1 MRLTV
6 EGDIRVPGDKSLT
19 HRALM
24 LAAAASGSSHLS
36 GLLDG
41 EDCQSTARILR
52 ALGVDVPP
60 PPADG
65 RAIVVE
71 SNGLESWTA
80 PATILDC
87 GNSGTTARLM
97 MGLLAGRPFTAVLTG
112 DESLRSRPMRRVTA
126 PLSEMGAVVR
136 EMGEPDR
143 LPLEIAGGSLREIFH
158 ASPHASAQIK
168 SAVLLAGI
176 SGRVPVSV
184 LEPAQSRDHT
194 ERMLQLLGASVECA
208 PHDGGWLVHL
218 EPPTAALSPL
228 EMRVPGDPSSA
239 AFLLVL
245 ALLADGGEVRIR
257 DVCVNPTRVGF
268 LEVLRRMGGD
278 VRMEN
283 ERMEGGEPV
292 ADLLARPSEL
302 RGTTITAS
310 EVPSLIDEIPILA
323 ALATRAVGATTFT
336 GAGELRAKESDRI
349 AVLVSNLQR
358 LGASVEELTDGLV
371 VEGSHAPLGGRVMTY
386 HDHRIAMAFGVLGA
400 LPGNTIEIDLPDV
413 VDVSFPG
420 FWPLL
425 ESIAGGGST
434 PTGQGIG

>member
-1 MRLTV
+1 MKLTV
-6 EGDIRVPGDKSLT
+6 DGDVPVPGDKSLT

-24 LAAAASGSSHLS
+24 LAAAAPGRSRLS

-52 ALGVDVPP
+52 ALGADVPS
-60 PPADG
+60 PPAG
-65 RAIVVE
+65 GGAIAIN
-71 SNGLESWTA
+71 SGGLDRWTA
-80 PATILDC
+80 PARILDC

-97 MGLLAGRPFTAVLTG
+97 MGLLAGRPFTARLTG
-112 DESLRSRPMRRVTA
+112 DESLCSRPMRRVTL
-126 PLSEMGAVVR
+126 PLSEMGAVIR
-136 EMGEPDR
+136 ELGSPDR
-143 LPLEIAGGSLREIFH
+143 LPLEIAGGSLCEIFH
-158 ASPHASAQIK
+158 TSPHASAQIK

-194 ERMLQLLGASVECA
+194 ERMLQLLGASVESTA
-208 PHDGGWLVHL
+208 HDEGWLVRM
-218 EPPTAALSPL
+218 EPPAAPLSTL
-228 EMRVPGDPSSA
+228 DMRVPGDPSSA
-239 AFLLVL
+239 AFLLAL
-245 ALLADGGEVRIR
+245 ALLADAGEVRVR

-278 VRMEN
+278 IQMEN
-283 ERMEGGEPV
+283 ERLEGGEPV
-292 ADLLARPSEL
+292 ADLVGRPSEL

-358 LGASVEELTDGLV
+358 LGASVQELPDGLI
-371 VEGSHAPLGGRVMTY
+371 VEGSQAPLTGEVMTH
-386 HDHRIAMAFGVLGA
+386 HDHRIAMAFGVLA
-400 LPGNTIEIDLPDV
+400 SLPANSIEIDMPHV

-425 ESIAGGGST
+425 TSISSTRST
-434 PTGQGIG
+434 PAGRGVR